1 MRKLSKKQAAGL
13 ALLALIPLFVLVYNA
28 VESYGR
34 ARVHDADLLLE
45 RQALPRSRNAL
56 GYLDRAYRELNRE
69 NPAWDASLDEST
81 DSALLVALMEK
92 HQNALSLLEQALE
105 LGTLQVPAY
114 DLLVRVHARG
124 EYEMGQLLGLRA
136 RLRGLEGKPLEA
148 TEDALRILRLGDM
161 LVRAQDGL
169 GDYGTAD
176 ELRRMG
182 LAALREHVAQDVS
195 ASTLKSILQR
205 VQAFEPDTDVF
216 RESVQLQYST
226 ISSIF
231 DDPVRFRAEVDRI
244 YQSLQFWGK
253 AGEAPK
259 LALHSR

>member
-1 MRKLSKKQAAGL
+1 MNIGGEVVKCEATTCGGLRRSCQAT
-13 ALLALIPLFVLVYNA
+13 FVSSNTKWG
-28 VESYGR
+28 SY
-34 ARVHDADLLLE
+34 
-45 RQALPRSRNAL
+45 
-56 GYLDRAYRELNRE
+56 
-69 NPAWDASLDEST
+69 
-81 DSALLVALMEK
+81 
-92 HQNALSLLEQALE
+92 
-105 LGTLQVPAY
+105 
-114 DLLVRVHARG
+114 
-124 EYEMGQLLGLRA
+124 LGLRA

-176 ELRRMG
+176 ELKRMG
-182 LAALREHVAQDVS
+182 LAALREHVAVS

-216 RESVQLQYST
+216 RGSVQLQYST
-226 ISSIF
+226 SSSIF